1 MELYPHEIL
10 TFLLLTKPI
19 SVNLFSMCLVFRKIQ
34 YAAVNTEACR
44 LGVRTWPTGRWGGK
58 VAPFQLSLYVLL
70 PKL

>member
-44 LGVRTWPTGRWGGK
+44 LGEERGQLGGGEER
-58 VAPFQLSLYVLL
+58 
-70 PKL
+70 